1 VKHELSGKSIQS
13 AEDANQLITKVYQH
27 YSPQGLK
34 GIRAEYDPLR
44 PTEMI
49 FKANAS
55 VTDEVARLPVNA
67 KGAKAAVDYVY
78 RFRMDRGTTVLYVFF
93 DKDEKRFG
101 KDYITNKPEDPGS
114 PHAEDVFE
122 TQYLSALRARIADER
137 TAGTLLTPAGQ
148 KVRVALELNRL
159 PCPRCSSLMQRL
171 SAENQDLQFVVRAS
185 SASISGTIQRA
196 VQSDSEL
203 HIGFIEDMI
212 RANVQVE
219 PLTIF
224 EAVRQQL
231 LKLEPLLK
239 SGKVRLRGDT
249 LFEAIG
255 SARSLMDYNIE
266 QSKKVKQLIEEAQK
280 RAKLTKVPPKGKT

>member
-1 VKHELSGKSIQS
+1 
-13 AEDANQLITKVYQH
+13 
-27 YSPQGLK
+27 
-34 GIRAEYDPLR
+34 
-44 PTEMI
+44 
-49 FKANAS
+49 
-55 VTDEVARLPVNA
+55 
-67 KGAKAAVDYVY
+67 
-78 RFRMDRGTTVLYVFF
+78 
-93 DKDEKRFG
+93 
-101 KDYITNKPEDPGS
+101 
-114 PHAEDVFE
+114 
-122 TQYLSALRARIADER
+122 
-137 TAGTLLTPAGQ
+137 
-148 KVRVALELNRL
+148 
-159 PCPRCSSLMQRL
+159 
-171 SAENQDLQFVVRAS
+171 
-185 SASISGTIQRA
+185 
-196 VQSDSEL
+196 
-203 HIGFIEDMI
+203 MI